1 MVAPQKP
8 ARSVLSD
15 DELMAAIRRDLRA
28 IYSDVIREPLPEK
41 LAAALNRLELRSR
54 LDPLVKGCGALPIR
68 PRATRA
74 AF

>member
-1 MVAPQKP
+1 MAPQKP

-41 LAAALNRLELRSR
+41 LAATLHRLELRSR
-54 LDPLVKGCGALPIR
+54 LDPPAKGCGFSPVN

-74 AF
+74 AS